1 MAPPHISICPAER
14 GDSYLRSLENT
25 SGVQIVFYSQIVDIV
40 SSYLQC
46 DAIILNQFLWRC
58 RLGVNMA
65 PRDKDSI
72 LYQIYARF
80 VIIYENAYYV
90 T

>member
-46 DAIILNQFLWRC
+46 DAIILTSFCGEVVSALTWHQEIKTAFYT
-58 RLGVNMA
+58 
-65 PRDKDSI
+65 K
-72 LYQIYARF
+72 
-80 VIIYENAYYV
+80 YV
-90 T
+90 TDL